1 MLPPMLQKA
10 EGASVTFCP
19 CLQLR
24 GQPQEHALGF
34 PAQAEILATVSFQQP
49 LLLPLHSTK
58 HKLNYLKHDLLP
70 F

>member
-1 MLPPMLQKA
+1 MLPPVLLKA

-19 CLQLR
+19 CLQLCGR
-24 GQPQEHALGF
+24 PQEHALGF
-34 PAQAEILATVSFQQP
+34 PAQPEILAILSFKQP

-58 HKLNYLKHDLLP
+58 RKLNYLKHDLLP